1 MSLHKEPY
9 RVIWNGNHG
18 APTCCTVGCNRAG
31 GVVVQVYGDSHGA
44 SLDSK
49 YGSPEIA
56 RAVAQAFTRGFIPGL
71 FSLVCDQLGA
81 RLPAPISYLREFTRA
96 MLTHWILVERAT
108 GGAPAGP
115 PGGLIEGWIQLAH
128 ETPDLEKLSG
138 DAMAR
143 IWQRMREKVHEAMAE
158 TRLSLAAFMAQKDP
172 SWGRI
177 GTIVLKLDDVMEE
190 TARPFVLSTS
200 YVDSITATKC
210 VLTTPISVPIFG
222 ECRIPALRK
231 HLYDLLRRATRCSG
245 VIRRL
250 VESQEIFSP
259 CSLIPRDA
267 HAFLRD
273 VPAIEALG
281 IEVAL
286 PRWWKD
292 LKRPEIRVRTRVGS
306 RAPTPIGSEARLD
319 LDTAYVVGEHAL
331 TEAEW
336 RQIIRADDD
345 CLFYS
350 GGEWVEII
358 RDRIEAAR
366 RASRHVQELHAQGGV
381 TYAQALEL
389 TAVRLPGDEPSTSA
403 APVSAATF
411 EPGPWLD
418 SAHSAIERRELRRGM
433 EPGVRLRGDLFGYQ
447 RQGIAWLSTLMEVGA
462 GACLADDM
470 GLGKTMQVIA
480 LIVVLL
486 RRQVAG
492 PHLIVMPASLLN
504 NWQREFE
511 RFAPTV
517 EVGVVH
523 GGASDT
529 GAAIPYVTL
538 TSYGTLLRRPALQE
552 RPWGLVVLDE
562 AQEIKNP
569 DTQVAQTVKRLATRM
584 RVCLTGTPIENH
596 VLDLWSIM
604 DFLNPGLLGSESEF
618 RAWFGEH
625 CQGVDG
631 LAPLRRRVRPFMLR
645 RLKTDPAVALDLP
658 SKVEMTVY
666 CGMTALQAALY
677 GQTYAAMR
685 AEFEAADSRTRQG
698 IAFKVLI
705 RLKQIC
711 DHPGI
716 VLDQDYDPGSSGKFI
731 RLKELATSIAAS
743 GDKMLVF
750 TQYQVMVAPIAEHL
764 ENVFAHAGAVLDG
777 TTPVKKRQAIVADF
791 QRDDGPPFLVLTF
804 GVGGTGYTLTAA
816 SHVVFF
822 DRWWNPAVENQ
833 AMDRAFRIGQ
843 TKGVVVHK
851 FVCRGTLEERIDA
864 LISRKHEMV
873 KGLFGGDDGDDS
885 ELSKLSA
892 EELLS
897 LFALDPS
904 LAHIDEA

>member
-9 RVIWNGNHG
+9 RVVWNGNHG
-18 APTCCTVGCNRAG
+18 APTCCTVGCNRSG
-31 GVVVQVYGDSHGA
+31 GIFVQVYGDSHGA
-44 SLDSK
+44 SIDRE

-56 RAVAQAFTRGFIPGL
+56 GAVARAFTLSFTGGL
-71 FSLVCDQLGA
+71 FALICDHLGA
-81 RLPAPISYLREFTRA
+81 RLPAALSYLREFTRA
-96 MLTHWILVERAT
+96 MFTHWILVERAT
-108 GGAPAGP
+108 GGLPAGP

-128 ETPDLEKLSG
+128 ETPDLERLSG
-138 DAMAR
+138 DAMSR
-143 IWQRMREKVHEAMAE
+143 IWQRMKEKVHESMKD
-158 TRLSLAAFMAQKDP
+158 TRLSLTEFMAQRDP

-177 GTIVLKLDDVMEE
+177 GTIVFKLDDVMEE
-190 TARPFVLSTS
+190 AARPFVLITS
-200 YVDSITATKC
+200 YFDSITATKC
-210 VLTTPISVPIFG
+210 ALTTPISVPIFG
-222 ECRIPALRK
+222 ECRVPGLRK
-231 HLYDLLRRATRCSG
+231 RLYDLLRRAAQCSG
-245 VIRRL
+245 VVRRL

-292 LKRPEIRVRTRVGS
+292 LKQPEIRVRTRVGS
-306 RAPTPIGSEARLD
+306 SAPKPIGIEARLD
-319 LDTAYVVGEHAL
+319 LETAYVVGEHVL
-331 TEAEW
+331 SEAQW
-336 RQIIRADDD
+336 RAIIRNDHDQLA
-345 CLFYS
+345 YI
-350 GGEWVEII
+350 GGQWVELV
-358 RDRIEAAR
+358 RGRVAAAVL
-366 RASRHVQELHAQGGV
+366 ASARVQEMHAQGGV

-389 TAVRLPGDEPSTSA
+389 TAAPLPGDEPSISA
-403 APVSAATF
+403 APASAAIF
-411 EPGPWLD
+411 ERGEWFEE
-418 SAHSAIERRELRRGM
+418 AHSAITRRNLRRGM

-492 PHLIVMPASLLN
+492 PHLIVVPASLLN

-517 EVGVVH
+517 EVGIVH
-523 GGASDT
+523 GGARDA
-529 GAAIPYVTL
+529 GEALPYVTL
-538 TSYGTLLRRPALQE
+538 TSYGTLPRRPALLE
-552 RPWGLVVLDE
+552 RQWGLVVLDE
-562 AQEIKNP
+562 AQEIRNP
-569 DTQVAQTVKRLATRM
+569 DTQVAQTVKRLHTRM
-584 RVCLTGTPIENH
+584 RVCLTGTPIANQ
-596 VLDLWSIM
+596 VVDLWSIM

-631 LAPLRRRVRPFMLR
+631 LGPLRRRVRPFMLR
-645 RLKTDPAVALDLP
+645 RLKTDPEVALDLP

-677 GQTYAAMR
+677 GQTYTRMR
-685 AEFEAADSRTRQG
+685 AEFETSDNKTRQG

-716 VLDQDYDPGSSGKFI
+716 VLDQVYDPHSSGKFI
-731 RLKELATSIAAS
+731 RLAELAASIAAS

-764 ENVFAHAGAVLDG
+764 ENVFARAGAILDG
-777 TTPVKKRQAIVADF
+777 NTPIKRRQEIVAEF

-864 LISRKHEMV
+864 LISRKHEMA
-873 KGLFGGDDGDDS
+873 KDLFGGGDDS
-885 ELSKLSA
+885 ELSKLST

-897 LFALDPS
+897 LIALDPS
-904 LAHIDEA
+904 LACLDEA